1 MSTKSTDFPSALKAT
16 LNDVFEVTWSDE
28 GLQCEKV
35 FDVETSTDAY
45 EDELQIQGPDE
56 IPQSGEGTVF
66 ERVEI
71 ENVRSKRFTHLI
83 WKGEAKI
90 TREALDDIKYR
101 QCTDAV
107 KKLATAGR
115 RTIEKVGAAA
125 LFNGFTSEL
134 TPDGYSA
141 FNAAHPLSNPLAGN
155 PYTTG
160 RNLGTGLL
168 SGPNIGAAR
177 ILGRKTPDEHG
188 SPSPYMLKQLI
199 VGPDLEDA
207 AEAIMKTPQVLG
219 SNNNDKNIPG
229 GKIDE
234 LVVLDYLA
242 LAPNNPDKIWF
253 LRDKKNARNKMF
265 WRVRPERSLV
275 KEEASGDWLYRLYF
289 RLCFGYSDWR
299 GILGSDGT
307 GNSTVLF

>member
-1 MSTKSTDFPSALKAT
+1 MSTKSTDFPTALKAT
-16 LNDVFEVTWSDE
+16 LNDVFEVTWNDE

-56 IPQSGEGTVF
+56 IPQASEGTVF

-71 ENVRSKRFTHLI
+71 ENIRSKRYTHLI
-83 WKGEAKI
+83 WKGEAKV

-107 KKLATAGR
+107 KKLAIAGR

-125 LFNGFTSEL
+125 YFNGFTSEL
-134 TPDGYSA
+134 TPDGLSL
-141 FNAAHPLSNPLAGN
+141 FNAAHTLANPLAGN
-155 PYTTG
+155 PVTTG
-160 RNLGTGLL
+160 RNYGTGTL

-188 SPSPYMLKQLI
+188 SPSPFMLRQLI
-199 VGPDLEDA
+199 VGPDLEDQ
-207 AEAIMKTPQVLG
+207 AEAIKQTAQVLG
-219 SNNNDKNIPG
+219 SNYNDKNIPG

-234 LVVLDYLA
+234 IVVMDYLA
-242 LAPNNPDKIWF
+242 LAPANASTMWM

-289 RLCFGYSDWR
+289 RLSFGHSDWR
-299 GILGSDGT
+299 GVFGSDGT
-307 GNSTVLF
+307 GNATALY